1 MHDLCVIAIA
11 DADRDQLGVALA
23 SLLEHAGEIDL
34 DAVVVDDGD
43 NGLAQFVE
51 DSFVGVRTIGCPRR
65 GLAHAKN
72 RGLEVADARYVL
84 FLEPGLEVWRGN
96 LGGLIAALDSR
107 PEVGLAGV
115 RQIRSDGSLV
125 PSMRR
130 FPSALHMLAEALGA
144 ERIPGARAVFGEREL
159 DPRQYE
165 RARACDWVA
174 GFTVIR
180 RAALERVGWF
190 DERFLPLAEDADL
203 CMRLRRAGWA
213 VAYLPCMTMRRDEG
227 IRRGDPRFVAR
238 AAYARMQ
245 FARKH
250 FPSVAADY
258 RWALALR
265 YALRLILHSLPSR
278 YERERR
284 RAAWAALETVLRGRV
299 SGRRSAP

>member
-1 MHDLCVIAIA
+1 MHDLCLIAIA
-11 DADRDQLGVALA
+11 DGDRGQLALA
-23 SLLEHAGEIDL
+23 LTSLLEHAGEIDL
-34 DAVVVDDGD
+34 EAVVVDDGRE
-43 NGLAQFVE
+43 GLAQLVE
-51 DSFVGVRTIGCPRR
+51 DNFIGVRTIDCPAR

-72 RGLEVADARYVL
+72 RALEAVDARYAL

-115 RQIRSDGSLV
+115 RQVRSDGSLV

-130 FPSALHMLAEALGA
+130 FPSTPH
-144 ERIPGARAVFGEREL
+144 GEREL
-159 DPRQYE
+159 DPQQYE
-165 RARACDWVA
+165 HARACDWVA
-174 GFTVIR
+174 GFTVVR
-180 RAALERVGWF
+180 LAALERVGWF

-203 CMRLRRAGWA
+203 CMRLRRAGWT
-213 VAYLPCMTMRRDEG
+213 VAYLPSMTMRRDEG
-227 IRRGDPRFVAR
+227 HRRGDPRFVAR

-265 YALRLILHSLPSR
+265 YALRLALHSLPRR

-284 RAAWAALETVLRGRV
+284 RAARAALETVLRGRV
-299 SGRRSAP
+299 SGHRSAL